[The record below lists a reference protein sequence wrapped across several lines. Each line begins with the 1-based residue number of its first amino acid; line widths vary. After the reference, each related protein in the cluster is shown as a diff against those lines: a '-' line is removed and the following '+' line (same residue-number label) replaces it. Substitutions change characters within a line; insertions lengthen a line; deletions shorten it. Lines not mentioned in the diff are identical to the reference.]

1 MLRSIRFAPIIEDT
15 AHTIVSILRRLKLG
29 YVALHLRLDEFDN
42 TAFATSKNTSKNL
55 LRLITEA
62 KDRGGSIAQDNAL
75 VYVASGNQE
84 TSLLHTL
91 PWQAT
96 RKELLLPVILET
108 MSRIP
113 EMLGAIDFIVA
124 EYSYHFI
131 GFSQSTFSCL
141 LYLRRKFLNLSST
154 FYDGNR
160 PPWQITLSLDP
171 LEQSFSMLKT
181 SRKDCNAFQ
190 SGQRAEC
197 MFVN

>member
-1 MLRSIRFAPIIEDT
+1 MPVIAKLDQKGSTR
-15 AHTIVSILRRLKLG
+15 ILRRLKLG

-62 KDRGGSIAQDNAL
+62 KDRGGSIAQDNASL

-131 GFSQSTFSCL
+131 GFSQSTFTFL
-141 LYLRRKFLNLSST
+141 LRNL
-154 FYDGNR
+154 
-160 PPWQITLSLDP
+160 I
-171 LEQSFSMLKT
+171 
-181 SRKDCNAFQ
+181 
-190 SGQRAEC
+190 EC
-197 MFVN
+197 SE